1 MNPERKSRP
10 LPGDERFLVLAPT
23 GRDGP
28 LTCQLLARAGID
40 AVVCTDVEDL
50 CERIE
55 REGAAGILVAE
66 EVMVAAGFECVRAT
80 LLRQEPWSDLPILLF
95 TGERAHAAERLHTSQ
110 LLAPLGNVTLLD
122 RPLRPITMVSAARAA
137 LRARRR
143 QYAARSE
150 LERQKQ
156 AVLQRDQFLAMLG
169 HELRNPLSAILMA
182 AGAMAQPD
190 GGRPRYLE
198 ILRRQ
203 AGHLA
208 RLVDDLLDVSRVT
221 SGRIVL
227 QKGSLDLGLLVARC
241 VQAAAAAAQQQQI
254 TVQLVPPAATLR
266 VDGDPVR
273 LEQVFTNLITNAI
286 KYTPAGGCVDITLAG
301 GDGRASVCVQDTGVG
316 IAAEM
321 LERVFELFAQV
332 ESSLDRAKGGMGIGL
347 TLVRSLVELHG
358 GEVAAAS
365 EGPGRGSVFTVSLPL
380 RIGPEVAAA
389 PAANGNASRTLSV
402 APASAQAMDIL
413 IVEDNAD
420 AREVLRLVLEH
431 EGHRVAACADGLAGV
446 ECALAHKPD
455 LMVIDLGL
463 PGLDGFAVARKV
475 RASLG
480 HDVYLVALTGYGQP
494 EDRRRALDA
503 GFDTHLTKPVD
514 AEVITRVLREV
525 RK

>member
-1 MNPERKSRP
+1 MSPEPASRP

-28 LTCQLLARAGID
+28 LTCQLLARAGLE
-40 AVVCTDVEDL
+40 ASCCTDLPGL
-50 CERIE
+50 CERLE
-55 REGAAGILVAE
+55 REGAAGVLIAE
-66 EVMVAAGFECVRAT
+66 EVLAPTGFDC
-80 LLRQEPWSDLPILLF
+80 LREALARQASWSDLPVLLF
-95 TGERAHAAERLHTSQ
+95 TGERERPHTAAI
-110 LLAPLGNVTLLD
+110 LAPLGNVTLLD
-122 RPLRPITMVSAARAA
+122 RPLRPITMISAARAA

-143 QYAARSE
+143 QYAARGE
-150 LERQKQ
+150 LERQRQ
-156 AVLQRDQFLAMLG
+156 AVQQRDQFLAMLG

-182 AGAMAQPD
+182 AGAMAQSE

-227 QKGSLDLGLLVARC
+227 QKGSIDLGLLVSRC
-241 VQAAAAAAQQQQI
+241 VQSTIATAQQQQI
-254 TVQLVPPAATLR
+254 TLAFTGPPEKLR

-273 LEQVFTNLITNAI
+273 LEQVFANLITNAI
-286 KYTPAGGCVDITLAG
+286 KYTPAGGRVDIGLAG
-301 GDGRASVCVQDTGVG
+301 DAGRAVVCVRDTGVG
-316 IAAEM
+316 IAPDM

-332 ESSLDRAKGGMGIGL
+332 ESTLDRAKGGMGIGL

-358 GEVAAAS
+358 GQVVATS
-365 EGPGRGSVFTVSLPL
+365 EGIGRGSTFSVMLPL
-380 RIGPEVAAA
+380 RIGPEVAVAA
-389 PAANGNASRTLSV
+389 VANGNASRTLPL
-402 APASAQAMDIL
+402 APVRTFDIL

-420 AREVLRLVLEH
+420 AREVLRLVLERD
-431 EGHRVAACADGLAGV
+431 GHRVAACADGLSGV
-446 ECALAHKPD
+446 ERALAHKPD
-455 LMVIDLGL
+455 LMVVDLGL
-463 PGLDGFAVARKV
+463 PGLDGFGVARKV
-475 RASLG
+475 RATLG